1 MDVERAARQ
10 DDGETQ
16 PDRLRVNFGLGKQV
30 VVEDPAIAKMAQRTV
45 QFGAIAA
52 ATAALANVLS
62 ILANPKFQ
70 VQHTF
75 EVRHKTAAF
84 RETRESAQR
93 YARPFSPAAPLSHL
107 HSLRTDPPSRHCCIP
122 SFLRQRG

>member
-10 DDGETQ
+10 DDGEAT
-16 PDRLRVNFGLGKQV
+16 PVRVNFGLGKQV

-52 ATAALANVLS
+52 VTAASANYLS

-70 VQHTF
+70 MQHTF
-75 EVRHKTAAF
+75 EVSHKKAIF
-84 RETRESAQR
+84 REARESAQR
-93 YARPFSPAAPLSHL
+93 YARPSLPAAPISYVHL
-107 HSLRTDPPSRHCCIP
+107 HSLRTDPPSLHCCIP
-122 SFLRQRG
+122 PFLRQHG